1 MMSHKKFN
9 KKIRL
14 SIALKRKKIANVGF
28 AKKLDTI
35 VMSAQIPKLIR
46 PEPEP

>member
-1 MMSHKKFN
+1 MMSLSPF
-9 KKIRL
+9 KIRTNP

-35 VMSAQIPKLIR
+35 VMNVQIQKTIR
-46 PEPEP
+46 PKSES